1 MNSPSPRPCPHC
13 GYQAAPGPERLEEL
27 ASASPAPASLRAGE
41 TLLRRRLAVCSRCG
55 GLREQVLCAHCGC
68 FVRFRAEVRK
78 SWCPSPAGDK
88 WAGLPE
94 AEKPP
99 AAPDIPV

>member
-1 MNSPSPRPCPHC
+1 MNSPSPRPCPRC
-13 GYQAAPGPERLEEL
+13 GHQAVPGPGLLEEL

-41 TLLRRRLAVCSRCG
+41 PLLRRRLAVCSHCG

-68 FVRFRAEVRK
+68 FVRLRAAVRK

-88 WAGLPE
+88 WAAFSE
-94 AEKPP
+94 IAEPP
-99 AAPDIPV
+99 AAPDISV